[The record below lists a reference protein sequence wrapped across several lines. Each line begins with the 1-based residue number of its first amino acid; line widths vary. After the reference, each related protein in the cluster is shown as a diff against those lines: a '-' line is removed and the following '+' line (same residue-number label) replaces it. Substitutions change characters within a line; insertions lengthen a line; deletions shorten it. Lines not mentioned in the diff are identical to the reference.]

1 MKSRPAPSGTVKKS
15 CEWNSWRQVQQ
26 LINSDMCRHY
36 RPENNQF
43 EGSGQTEIWIRPSPS
58 LQSLISTLRLPS
70 FWPPAGFTPR
80 MPFWAES
87 QRGWKTAAIFSP
99 PACIASCQG
108 GKSVFMM
115 KQTLWKNHLYFA
127 KDVPMAYVNTVT
139 IVLTVS
145 DKKKKGTTFVPPLI
159 QTPSRFPLVVQCGKT
174 DMECRRLCFPSQ

>member
-1 MKSRPAPSGTVKKS
+1 M
-15 CEWNSWRQVQQ
+15 
-26 LINSDMCRHY
+26 
-36 RPENNQF
+36 
-43 EGSGQTEIWIRPSPS
+43 
-58 LQSLISTLRLPS
+58 
-70 FWPPAGFTPR
+70 
-80 MPFWAES
+80 
-87 QRGWKTAAIFSP
+87 
-99 PACIASCQG
+99 
-108 GKSVFMM
+108 FMM